1 MEIPVVICASLM
13 ASSDFWQK
21 LSSSLTPSA
30 EWEQSVAAGSAR
42 GARGTAKLWMVMDV
56 VTVCLAAMAAVLFKF
71 RASPMASVRS
81 LLYGTLF
88 HGHSMWIL
96 PALLCGFT
104 CALIVTSRRLHL
116 YTPTHMTNFLHEQ
129 RMSAQACLTSGLLL
143 AGALYLLQAGGIPR
157 GIVLNTVGLVT
168 IVLGLR
174 RLVYRIFLYR
184 RFDRG
189 LDTRNVFIAG
199 TGIEA
204 NALRQ
209 HLEKIRHLGY
219 TFKGFVELPGSTPC
233 EGVAANEIV
242 GNLDTLFQHTRKQ
255 FIDEIFFTTP
265 CERGIV
271 QNVLEQARAHGVD
284 LRVVPDLYDGLAW
297 NSPIEYI
304 GQFPTIPL
312 HRGAVPEIGLV
323 FKRVFDTVLST
334 LVLLLLSPFL
344 LAIAI
349 AIKLD
354 SPGPVF
360 YTSERIGKKG
370 VVIHCIKFRTMVR
383 DAEKHRDE
391 IMHMNERDDVLFKV
405 SNDPRI
411 TRLGRFLRKYSL
423 DELPQFINVLRG
435 EMSIVGP
442 RPPLASEVHKY
453 DPDHLR
459 RLDVTPGITGLWQVQ
474 GRQDPSFASYVSL
487 DVTYIEN
494 WSIWLDFKIIMRTVA
509 VVFAGT
515 GT

>member
-1 MEIPVVICASLM
+1 MWM
-13 ASSDFWQK
+13 AMDA
-21 LSSSLTPSA
+21 LT
-30 EWEQSVAAGSAR
+30 V
-42 GARGTAKLWMVMDV
+42 L
-56 VTVCLAAMAAVLFKF
+56 LAAMAATLYRF
-71 RASPMASVRS
+71 RASPLIGARNFLNGTMFRGLSV
-81 LLYGTLF
+81 
-88 HGHSMWIL
+88 WIL
-96 PALLCGFT
+96 LALLCGFT
-104 CALIVTSRRLHL
+104 IALIFTSRRLHL
-116 YTPTHMTNFLHEQ
+116 YTPMHMTNLLHEQ

-143 AGALYLLQAGGIPR
+143 TGTLYLVRAETISR
-157 GIVLNTVGLVT
+157 GIVLETIGLVA
-168 IVLGLR
+168 IGVGLR
-174 RLVYRIFLYR
+174 RLIYRIMLYQ

-189 LDTRNVFIAG
+189 LDTRNVLIVG
-199 TGIEA
+199 TGPEA

-219 TFKGFVELPGSTPC
+219 TFKGFIALPGCASHEDVC
-233 EGVAANEIV
+233 GQIV
-242 GNLDTLFQHTRKQ
+242 GNLETLFQHTRKQ

-271 QNVLEQARAHGVD
+271 QSVLEQARVHGVD
-284 LRVVPDLYDGLAW
+284 LRVIPDLYDGLAW

-312 HRGAVPEIGLV
+312 HRGTVPEIGLI
-323 FKRVFDTVLST
+323 FKRVFDTVFSALI
-334 LVLLLLSPFL
+334 LVVLSPLL

-354 SPGPVF
+354 SPGSVF
-360 YTSERIGKKG
+360 YSSERIGKKG
-370 VVIHCIKFRTMVR
+370 VVFRCIKFRTMVR
-383 DAEKHRDE
+383 DADSRRAE

-405 SNDPRI
+405 SNDPRV
-411 TRLGRFLRKYSL
+411 TRLGRFLRKYSF

-442 RPPLASEVHKY
+442 RPPLAGEVRKY
-453 DPDHLR
+453 DLDHLR

-487 DVTYIEN
+487 DVTYIDN

-509 VVFAGT
+509 VVFSGT